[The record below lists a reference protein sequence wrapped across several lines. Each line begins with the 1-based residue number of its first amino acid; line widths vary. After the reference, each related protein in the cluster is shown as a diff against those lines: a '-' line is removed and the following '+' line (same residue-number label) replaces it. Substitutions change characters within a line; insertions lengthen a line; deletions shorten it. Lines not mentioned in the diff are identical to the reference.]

1 MEETQGTE
9 GQKRAKLERRENFLC
24 EPHVV
29 NWLRRLFVE
38 SCLVHR
44 RQPINMCFTRGD
56 SRRYRMQGVV
66 AARFSVF
73 WRCIVLHSNSVLHSV
88 SGLGFQTQLK
98 LLQVD
103 VNDRGLLL

>member
-1 MEETQGTE
+1 
-9 GQKRAKLERRENFLC
+9 
-24 EPHVV
+24 
-29 NWLRRLFVE
+29 
-38 SCLVHR
+38 
-44 RQPINMCFTRGD
+44 
-56 SRRYRMQGVV
+56 MQGVV